1 MKKIIYVTENSA
13 KIASAKQALE
23 PLWYEIENIKIETP
37 EIQADDVS
45 QVAKYSAKRAA
56 EKLNKAVIKNDS
68 GLFVECLN
76 GFPWV
81 YTRYAEETI
90 WEDWLLKLMEW
101 SENRTAYFKESIAY
115 CEPGAEPIVFEGIT
129 KGKIDTKKS
138 WTYGRSWDFVFIPDW
153 EEKTIWCFPDEKRFQ
168 FYSLWAYREL
178 AKYLERKTS
187 KE

>member
-45 QVAKYSAKRAA
+45 QVAKYSAKRAT

-68 GLFVECLN
+68 GLFVEWLHW
-76 GFPWV
+76 FPWV
-81 YTRYAEETI
+81 YTRYVEQTL
-90 WEDWLLKLMEW
+90 WENGLLKLMEW
-101 SENRTAYFKESIAY
+101 LKNRSAYFKESIAY
-115 CEPGAEPIVFEGIT
+115 CEPGKEPIVFEWIT

-138 WTYGRSWDFVFIPDW
+138 GTYGWSRDFIFIPDW
-153 EEKTIWCFPDEKRFQ
+153 EKQTLWCFPDEKRFQ

-178 AKYLERKTS
+178 AKYLERETS